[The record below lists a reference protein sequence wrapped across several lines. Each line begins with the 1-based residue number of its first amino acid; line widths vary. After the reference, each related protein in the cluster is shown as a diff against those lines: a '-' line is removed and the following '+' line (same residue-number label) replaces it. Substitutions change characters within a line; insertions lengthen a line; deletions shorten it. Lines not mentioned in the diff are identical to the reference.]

1 MSLSQLIYTSTCADK
16 MTPQLA
22 YSVSLKSVTVC
33 QQLGLTGRVFA
44 NDITAFAMTE
54 GPTDLVKQ
62 YFLAVQADTLVET
75 ILLHVEREIEERE
88 FEDYAVLLNLKES
101 FDESPHIRK
110 LTDQTLE
117 ESLPAKPSSKLRIM
131 VEVFKQEVLAE

>member
-1 MSLSQLIYTSTCADK
+1 
-16 MTPQLA
+16 
-22 YSVSLKSVTVC
+22 
-33 QQLGLTGRVFA
+33 
-44 NDITAFAMTE
+44 
-54 GPTDLVKQ
+54 
-62 YFLAVQADTLVET
+62 LVET